1 MQNATTDDDHGQY
14 FNQIEPVSPASPAR
28 AGGFF
33 TAEPPGKSQYY
44 LMISY

>member
-1 MQNATTDDDHGQY
+1 MQSVATNEDCGQY
-14 FNQIEPVSPASPAR
+14 FNQIEPVSPASPAL

-33 TAEPPGKSQYY
+33 TAEPPV

>member
-1 MQNATTDDDHGQY
+1 MQSATINDDCGQY
-14 FNQIEPVSPASPAR
+14 FHQIEPVSPASPAL

-33 TAEPPGKSQYY
+33 TAEPPV